1 MTNRIIHQGFRII
14 PLLGILDEETDVLL
28 PAQGAP
34 TDVLGTP
41 GSLTA
46 FEDTWPATFA
56 RIKDEYAAS
65 EAQRQA
71 PPEVTEGESPN
82 SS

>member
-1 MTNRIIHQGFRII
+1 MTTRIIHQGFRVI

-41 GSLTA
+41 GSLSA
-46 FEDTWPATFA
+46 FENTWPAAFA
-56 RIKDEYAAS
+56 RIKQEYASS
-65 EAQRQA
+65 EAQRQVA
-71 PPEVTEGESPN
+71 PEIVEGES
-82 SS
+82 S

>member
-1 MTNRIIHQGFRII
+1 MANRIVHQGFRII

-34 TDVLGTP
+34 TDVPATP
-41 GSLTA
+41 GSLVA
-46 FEDTWPATFA
+46 FQNTWPATFA
-56 RIKDEYAAS
+56 RIKEEYAAS

-71 PPEVTEGESPN
+71 PSEIADEGSPD